1 MEHENDMEE
10 TLVVD
15 VDEVEIESTT
25 GSTDEA
31 LDDGG
36 VEMVTCSVD
45 TVLGGAHVEKEGKC
59 KEDEDSGL
67 KEEVA
72 MLKENCRKQMNHIHM
87 LETRLKQ
94 ITKKT
99 KLAEQETLIDKIQH
113 SIEYFDHLTVK
124 DSPPTLV
131 GAIFTFIVPIVLII
145 LGVSKWNEYNESTNL
160 FTTTTYFTSAS
171 RKAFPTT
178 LKCVARSLEVGS
190 FQGGGSMSDIL
201 RQGSCNAHGKVCT
214 TSNECCESGGW
225 ICKFGRC
232 ERGGFRVK
240 ASLYSACKF
249 NTECQ
254 TNFCGKLR
262 YYILHAY

>member
-1 MEHENDMEE
+1 MEE

-25 GSTDEA
+25 ESTDEA

-45 TVLGGAHVEKEGKC
+45 TVVGGAHVEKEGKC

-72 MLKENCRKQMNHIHM
+72 MLKENCRKQMNHINM